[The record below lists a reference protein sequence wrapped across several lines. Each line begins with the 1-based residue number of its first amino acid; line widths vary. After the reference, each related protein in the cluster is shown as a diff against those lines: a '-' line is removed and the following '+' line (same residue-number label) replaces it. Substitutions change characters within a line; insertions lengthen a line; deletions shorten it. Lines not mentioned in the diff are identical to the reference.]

1 MLTKDAKSLAT
12 TSSGHPL
19 IIEKKYGK
27 GKLISFMVPWF
38 EGVTQDISNAA
49 LQLFDKMIS
58 DIQPV
63 KIEGL
68 PVEFLTTKSDQFF
81 NVIISNNSDQV
92 WKGKIMARSVSS
104 QFLKCKELITSKKLN
119 FVRKKDGV
127 SEVEVIVPPF
137 EISVISWSK

>member
-1 MLTKDAKSLAT
+1 MGKVNSFHLWFLGLRAT
-12 TSSGHPL
+12 L
-19 IIEKKYGK
+19 
-27 GKLISFMVPWF
+27 
-38 EGVTQDISNAA
+38 DISNAA
-49 LQLFDKMIS
+49 LQLFDKVIS

-81 NVIISNNSDQV
+81 NVVISNNSDQV
-92 WKGKIMARSVSS
+92 WNGKIMARSVSS
-104 QFLKCKELITSKKLN
+104 QFSKCKELITSKLN
-119 FVRKKDGV
+119 FIRKKDGF